1 MVRALTAEE
10 LTEEAPALN
19 LDAPVKKLPT
29 ILRGIEDVAALEAAL
44 QAESRSTAK
53 RHIKARLAELES
65 SDE

>member
-29 ILRGIEDVAALEAAL
+29 ILRGIEDVDALEAAL
-44 QAESRSTAK
+44 QA
-53 RHIKARLAELES
+53 
-65 SDE
+65 